1 MTDPLFCCFR
11 CRWGGHESSPPA
23 AAAELW
29 ALGAEG
35 AARHRGLWKCHK
47 MAKQGIQL
55 HILLAYCYIFENLIS
70 LGHNRQERGCLNN
83 KLLHWQ
89 DNYTCPAEVSG
100 KPSALTSADQILKLR
115 FCLEGNSHFKMESEM
130 KVHLCVSLFVFSK
143 DLRWGKLPQPAEAK
157 LPCSSYSE
165 SSCKQYN
172 DRGGGLAVGYK
183 LNSSFS

>member
-1 MTDPLFCCFR
+1 MR
-11 CRWGGHESSPPA
+11 RSWIESPCSSRRAVGPGSWRSGSAPG
-23 AAAELW
+23 
-29 ALGAEG
+29 ALEMSQDGKT
-35 AARHRGLWKCHK
+35 RYS
-47 MAKQGIQL
+47 L

-100 KPSALTSADQILKLR
+100 KPSALNFKIWSAEVR

>member
-1 MTDPLFCCFR
+1 MNRVPLQQPQSCGPWELKERLGTGGFGNVT
-11 CRWGGHESSPPA
+11 RWQNKVFTPHTSS
-23 AAAELW
+23 
-29 ALGAEG
+29 
-35 AARHRGLWKCHK
+35 
-47 MAKQGIQL
+47 
-55 HILLAYCYIFENLIS
+55 ILLHLWESYI

-83 KLLHWQ
+83 KLLDWQ

>member
-1 MTDPLFCCFR
+1 MR
-11 CRWGGHESSPPA
+11 RSWIESPCSSRRAVGPGSWRSGSAPG
-23 AAAELW
+23 
-29 ALGAEG
+29 ALEMSQDGKT
-35 AARHRGLWKCHK
+35 RYS
-47 MAKQGIQL
+47 L
-55 HILLAYCYIFENLIS
+55 HILLAYCYIFENLIF

-100 KPSALTSADQILKLR
+100 TPSALTSADQILKLR

-165 SSCKQYN
+165 TSCKQYN